1 MFAAERYRAE
11 RRLRLVVFVA
21 LGLSL
26 CLSLPSHAQ
35 ADNTED
41 ARLIGALTAFHGSRT
56 IVTAMSAHCYENAG
70 LNPDFRTASEN
81 WYLRN
86 VGFLDLA
93 DRVIAKLGGAEPG
106 QREAAETYA
115 GSQIMSAYNQ
125 APNKLSF
132 CRDFLAQVNSGGFD
146 IDKTLEEPL
155 RRAQAIAA
163 E

>member
-1 MFAAERYRAE
+1 VSLAQCLRAE
-11 RRLRLVVFVA
+11 RRLRLVVFAA
-21 LGLSL
+21 LGMSLSL
-26 CLSLPSHAQ
+26 CLPSHAQ
-35 ADNTED
+35 AITDD
-41 ARLIGALTAFHGSRT
+41 AELIGALTAFHGSRT
-56 IVTAMSAHCYENAG
+56 IVSVMATHCYENAG
-70 LNPDFRTASEN
+70 LNPEFRTASDN

-86 VGFLDLA
+86 IGFLDLA
-93 DRVIAKLGGAEPG
+93 DRVIIRLGGAEPG

-125 APNKLSF
+125 APNKEAF

-146 IDKTLEEPL
+146 IDRTLEDPL

>member
-1 MFAAERYRAE
+1 VIAAERYRAE
-11 RRLRLVVFVA
+11 RRLRLVVFAA

-35 ADNTED
+35 ASTED
-41 ARLIGALTAFHGSRT
+41 AQLIGALTAFHGSRT
-56 IVTAMSAHCYENAG
+56 IVTVMSAHCYENAG
-70 LNPDFRTASEN
+70 LNPDFRVASEN

-93 DRVIAKLGGAEPG
+93 DRVIARLGGAEPG

-125 APNKLSF
+125 APNKQTF